1 MTKLSTNSDLRVT
14 KVFYRCS
21 LRNSTLKVNNYSE
34 KQILG
39 KKSYHLNLVPLHG
52 MMLFQWFLYNLMWYT
67 FLVLE
72 VLHSNFYLIF
82 SFSQLSICLLMSSGI
97 AAAQKVKNLDLFF
110 KWWAFSYI
118 SHFLYTTWL
127 WLNFLHMTFGIYILN
142 LVVNRKS

>member
-39 KKSYHLNLVPLHG
+39 KKSYHLNLVLLHG

-67 FLVLE
+67 FLFSHLKYHILVLK
-72 VLHSNFYLIF
+72 VLQSNFYLSIYFF
-82 SFSQLSICLLMSSGI
+82 STLNLSFDVKWDSGTKSENPTLDFSMSSI
-97 AAAQKVKNLDLFF
+97 
-110 KWWAFSYI
+110 
-118 SHFLYTTWL
+118 FLSL
-127 WLNFLHMTFGIYILN
+127 ILYILPGCG
-142 LVVNRKS
+142 

>member
-1 MTKLSTNSDLRVT
+1 MAKLSTNSSLRVI
-14 KVFYRCS
+14 KVFCWCS
-21 LRNSTLKVNNYSE
+21 LRNSILIVKQLLCRTNTGQKVISPYSD
-34 KQILG
+34 L
-39 KKSYHLNLVPLHG
+39 LHG